1 MSFTAG
7 SNCSRSEIANII
19 GGPYYFRPDE
29 SLEYVNIWI
38 FMSTQ
43 QLTLYGEEQ
52 NKRKGMTISIIVH
65 SLLLLLALWPL
76 LKTNLDRDKNFAVLI
91 EFEKPK
97 VVIPPPKKNLS
108 GGKASAKSSAG
119 APKKATP
126 EPAPENKKAEA
137 AKRKVTPVSDIQ
149 KPKPRP
155 TTKPIERVITTPD
168 IEKPNYP
175 DPIETPDRIE
185 SQSTTSVPT
194 STPQSPS
201 IEDMLPDLDKI
212 MKEEKSANKGN
223 GTGSDAGDD
232 SNPER
237 GEGHGGKASGNGK
250 GNKDNGGKAAG
261 SGTVDGDLP
270 PGDPGNGMTE
280 GDFETEGP
288 LKRRLKKRA
297 DIHDLQLR
305 KGKIV
310 LSLCI
315 NRQGQITY
323 ARGSL
328 KKSTIKS
335 RRLVRAFTKRFK
347 EQSVFYPDKTAP
359 TKECG
364 TFTYNI
370 EGHEY
375 R

>member
-1 MSFTAG
+1 MAG
-7 SNCSRSEIANII
+7 QTLA
-19 GGPYYFRPDE
+19 
-29 SLEYVNIWI
+29 
-38 FMSTQ
+38 
-43 QLTLYGEEQ
+43 LYGEEQ
-52 NKRKGMTISIIVH
+52 NKRKGMTISIIIH

-76 LKTNLDRDKNFAVLI
+76 LKTNLDRDKNFAVVI

-97 VVIPPPKKNLS
+97 VIPPPKNLG
-108 GGKASAKSSAG
+108 GGKAHAKSNAG
-119 APKKATP
+119 SPQKSNP
-126 EPAPENKKAEA
+126 EPAPKNTKSDAT
-137 AKRKVTPVSDIQ
+137 KRKVTPVSDIQ
-149 KPKPRP
+149 KPKPTP

-168 IEKPNYP
+168 IEKPSYP

-185 SQSTTSVPT
+185 TQSTTTVPT
-194 STPQSPS
+194 TVPQSPS

-212 MKEEKSANKGN
+212 MKEEKSSKN
-223 GTGSDAGDD
+223 GSGSGSDLGDD

-237 GEGHGGKASGNGK
+237 GEGKGGKASGIGKGDADHGGKAS
-250 GNKDNGGKAAG
+250 G

-297 DIHDLQLR
+297 DIRDLQLR
-305 KGKIV
+305 KGTIV

-323 ARGSL
+323 ARGSI

-335 RRLVRAFTKRFK
+335 RRLIRNFTRRFK
-347 EQSVFYPDKTAP
+347 EQSVFYSDNSAP

-364 TFTYNI
+364 TFTYRI

-375 R
+375 H